1 MDAIT
6 THEPI
11 LVDPDYKLLLTGYEY
26 MGVVLDL
33 YGDRDEEFDVEVC
46 DVTLTGDKRSLC
58 GLIPLRVVVFQMSAA
73 VERADE
79 IALAESKTQG
89 KIDRAAHDQSMS

>member
-1 MDAIT
+1 MSAAIAM
-6 THEPI
+6 
-11 LVDPDYKLLLTGYEY
+11 VDPDYKLLLTGYEY

-33 YGDRDEEFDVEVC
+33 YGDRDKDFGAEVC

-58 GLIPLRVVVFQMSAA
+58 GLIPLRTVVFQMSAA

-79 IALAESKTQG
+79 IVLAESKAQG
-89 KIDRAAHDQSMS
+89 KIDRAAHDRSMV